1 MSKRAFITSEKERS
15 SIGLEVD
22 EQLVDDI
29 SELLEAQQRG
39 MVLNLVADLHPG
51 DLARLISHLPR
62 DEAKQLFYWLP
73 TDLGGE
79 TLADLDDALR
89 ADLLEEVQPER
100 LTELIDELDTDDAAD
115 VLADL
120 DEEVALQV
128 LPELEDAADVRELLT
143 YDEETAGGIMATEL
157 VAVLPTWTVA
167 ETTEEVRR
175 NAETVEEIFAV
186 FVIDPAKRLE
196 GVVTLKRLLLS
207 PAETSIE
214 RIMKSDVIS
223 VTTEIDQ
230 EEVARVMERYDLVS
244 LPVVDAD
251 RCLVGRITIDDV
263 VDVIR
268 EEAEEDIHRL
278 VGITGDEEP
287 TDSVLSI
294 TRGRLPWLLLGML
307 GAMLAGAVIG
317 SFEEEL
323 QAVPVLA
330 AFIPVVMAMA
340 GNAGIQSSAIIVQGL
355 ASGDVWSSD
364 IVSRLTKET
373 GVALVNGVALALA
386 IAFFVFVV
394 FVLLAEFLPESI
406 SAMGHPLRLAA
417 TAGLSLFIV
426 ILLATIIG
434 TTIPLFL
441 DRFGIDPALATGPFI
456 TTSNDIIGLIIFF
469 VLATLLYLP
478 YL

>member
-1 MSKRAFITSEKERS
+1 MPKRALISSEKERS
-15 SIGLEVD
+15 GVALEVD

-29 SELLEAQQRG
+29 SELLEAGQRG
-39 MVLNLVADLHPG
+39 MVLNLAADLHPG
-51 DLARLISHLPR
+51 DLARLLSHLPP

-73 TDLGGE
+73 PDLGGE
-79 TLADLDDALR
+79 TLADLDDAFR

-100 LTELIDELDTDDAAD
+100 ITELIDELDSDDAAD

-186 FVIDPAKRLE
+186 FVIDQAERLE

-214 RIMKSDVIS
+214 SIMKSDVIS

-244 LPVVDAD
+244 LPVIDAD

-268 EEAEEDIHRL
+268 E
-278 VGITGDEEP
+278 
-287 TDSVLSI
+287 
-294 TRGRLPWLLLGML
+294 
-307 GAMLAGAVIG
+307 
-317 SFEEEL
+317 
-323 QAVPVLA
+323 
-330 AFIPVVMAMA
+330 
-340 GNAGIQSSAIIVQGL
+340 
-355 ASGDVWSSD
+355 
-364 IVSRLTKET
+364 
-373 GVALVNGVALALA
+373 
-386 IAFFVFVV
+386 
-394 FVLLAEFLPESI
+394 
-406 SAMGHPLRLAA
+406 
-417 TAGLSLFIV
+417 
-426 ILLATIIG
+426 
-434 TTIPLFL
+434 
-441 DRFGIDPALATGPFI
+441 
-456 TTSNDIIGLIIFF
+456 
-469 VLATLLYLP
+469 
-478 YL
+478 

>member
-1 MSKRAFITSEKERS
+1 MPDPPSILSDKERS
-15 SIGLEVD
+15 SAGLEVD

-29 SELLEAQQRG
+29 SALLDAGQRG
-39 MVLNLVADLHPG
+39 MVLNLAADLHPG
-51 DLARLISHLPR
+51 DLARLLSHLPR
-62 DEAKQLFYWLP
+62 DEAKQLFQWLP

-79 TLADLDDALR
+79 ALADLDDTFR

-100 LTELIDELDTDDAAD
+100 ITELIDELDTDDAAD

-128 LPELEDAADVRELLT
+128 LPELEDAEDVRELLA

-157 VAVLPTWTVA
+157 VAVPQTWTVA
-167 ETTEEVRR
+167 EATEEVRR
-175 NAETVEEIFAV
+175 NAETVEEVFAV
-186 FVIDPAKRLE
+186 FVIDEAEVLQ

-207 PAETSIE
+207 PAETLIE
-214 RIMKSDVIS
+214 GIMKPDVIS
-223 VTTEIDQ
+223 VPTEIDQ

-244 LPVVDAD
+244 LPVIDAD
-251 RCLVGRITIDDV
+251 GCLVGRITIDDI

-268 EEAEEDIHRL
+268 EEAEEDIQRMS
-278 VGITGDEEP
+278 GITGDEEP
-287 TDSVLSI
+287 TDSVLRI

-307 GAMLAGAVIG
+307 GAGMAGAVIG

-323 QAVPVLA
+323 RAVPVLA

-364 IVSRLTKET
+364 ILRRLTKET
-373 GVALVNGVALALA
+373 AVALVNGVALAVAMAL
-386 IAFFVFVV
+386 FVFVV
-394 FVLLAEFLPESI
+394 FVGLAEIFPNAIPEVDLP
-406 SAMGHPLRLAA
+406 GKLAL
-417 TAGLSLFIV
+417 TAGLSLLIV
-426 ILLATIIG
+426 ILLATVIG
-434 TTIPLFL
+434 TTIPLLL
-441 DRFGIDPALATGPFI
+441 DRFDVDPALATGPFI

-469 VLATLLYLP
+469 VLATLLYL
-478 YL
+478 